1 MRFTNIGG
9 FQTFTIEDFY
19 EVYRAHVQKIFLDNE
34 KTTAFMCH
42 LVQDLATKKGVDITR
57 HDVGCQFLSWWT
69 GDWDYC
75 WWTGDWDYCDS
86 HNTLMQSNG
95 MEKFLTYGQ
104 YLKLAK
110 IGMEEFYNMNFYIAD
125 FEKHVKASLETQFGK
140 NFDITYLESMPFSK
154 DLIFPKLKNVMRVGM
169 LKEIMQNNPGAKIY
183 LT

>member
-1 MRFTNIGG
+1 MRITNIGG

-75 WWTGDWDYCDS
+75 ES
-86 HNTLMQSNG
+86 QNTLMQLNG
-95 MEKFLTYGQ
+95 MDKFLTYGQ

-125 FEKHVKASLETQFGK
+125 FEKHVAASLEIQFGK
-140 NFDITYLESMPFSK
+140 NFDISYLEGMSYSK
-154 DLIFPKLKNVMRVGM
+154 DLIFPKLKNVMRIGM
-169 LKEIMQNNPGAKIY
+169 LKEIMRNNPGAKIY